1 MFHVFVSPT
10 NNLQLPFV
18 NLLWYFIFSFV
29 HVVANVTIGDFR
41 LDYEYDFSNCWR
53 WMEYKI
59 VIIVNN

>member
-10 NNLQLPFV
+10 YNLQLPFV
-18 NLLWYFIFSFV
+18 NLLWYFIFSF
-29 HVVANVTIGDFR
+29 VANVTIGDFR